1 MGAETN
7 LQKTRA
13 TKKSVAFLV
22 TKTFRYLKWR
32 VSWTLCLAILGA
44 FSVKALSMQLLCED
58 SSILENDWNKFQKL
72 FSQMVVKNGDQFHGI
87 PIRKEK
93 KHDKQIQ
100 VLPEHLIMAGQPTP
114 HATLWSGLINHWFP
128 LIRPAIKLLFVSG
141 IWLPPRDDMTC
152 LGSGIPINLLL
163 PLLVG
168 GGPHLGYVKLDLTSP
183 FRGLK

>member
-13 TKKSVAFLV
+13 TKNPLLFLSPRLSG
-22 TKTFRYLKWR
+22 TLKWR

-93 KHDKQIQ
+93 N
-100 VLPEHLIMAGQPTP
+100 M
-114 HATLWSGLINHWFP
+114 INKSKCC
-128 LIRPAIKLLFVSG
+128 RS
-141 IWLPPRDDMTC
+141 T
-152 LGSGIPINLLL
+152 
-163 PLLVG
+163 
-168 GGPHLGYVKLDLTSP
+168 
-183 FRGLK
+183 